1 MPTIK
6 TSLGDSWV
14 LDQDYAKSEQSGSV
28 YRITEDMQRL
38 LDGAQVVAGADPRAV
53 ARMANRLRD
62 VDGGPVTPDGQGFV
76 IADRTL
82 GGVWGHPV
90 RFDNPR
96 FDWHERAKT
105 KGTLLVLV
113 ENPEVGIRTHIGDP
127 KRNEVEPGQGDA
139 EFNVMIW
146 DDEDKEYC
154 IAYQAHSFEH
164 AQEYVLKGDL
174 NKKLRAQP
182 PLPWLSYEHSNLFTL
197 PSAEKIGQE
206 GMYVE
211 VQLKSVVDD
220 GFRQQYCDVH
230 LMDKFGRCIAATE
243 MSIDGLF
250 DIRDNP
256 KDLKA
261 FIEEFPFKDEKGVL
275 HNFKHSEVFEP
286 ESEEELRDTFNQL
299 SPGRFVKL
307 QTPDEDYQMLISYSL
322 VDTYRVN
329 NTNKRLHTGPG
340 APTEEAIRASGAVR
354 LVIGSERAYNVVI
367 KHAEGSM
374 TRTLSNVILRHEA
387 LFKLAT
393 DEDAVE
399 DMIDNARLRPISFAD
414 NIKSGDAPCYHQ
426 LLGACLQGRV
436 FDIEYAHS
444 RHDKVED
451 VLKEMAAARNRT
463 AELSMSM

>member
-28 YRITEDMQRL
+28 YRISEDMERL
-38 LDGAQVVAGADPRAV
+38 LKGAQEGNPIKRD
-53 ARMANRLRD
+53 RMANRLRD
-62 VDGGPVTPDGQGFV
+62 IDSGPLTPDGQSFL

-82 GGVWGHPV
+82 DGVWGHPV

-96 FDWHERAKT
+96 FDWNERAKT
-105 KGTLLVLV
+105 DGILLVSV
-113 ENPEVGIRTHIGDP
+113 KNPDVAIRTYVGDP
-127 KRNEVEPGQGDA
+127 KLNEVEPGQGDDV
-139 EFNVMIW
+139 FNVMIW

-154 IAYQAHSFEH
+154 IAYQAHSFDH
-164 AQEYVLKGDL
+164 AQEYALKGDL

-182 PLPWLSYEHSNLFTL
+182 PLPWLSYEQANIFEL
-197 PSAEKIGQE
+197 PSAEKIGQP

-211 VQLKSVVDD
+211 VQLKSVVED
-220 GFRQQYCDVH
+220 GFRNQYCDIH
-230 LMDKFGRCIAATE
+230 LMDKFGRCVAASE
-243 MSIDGLF
+243 YGIDGLF

-256 KDLKA
+256 KELKE
-261 FIEEFPFKDEKGVL
+261 FIEEYPFKDEKGVL

-286 ESEEELRDTFNQL
+286 ETEEELRDAFNQL
-299 SPGRFVKL
+299 APGRFLKL
-307 QTPDEDYQMLISYSL
+307 QTPDDEYQMLISYNL

-340 APTEEAIRASGAVR
+340 APTEEAIRASGALR
-354 LVIGSERAYNVVI
+354 LVIGSERAYSVVI

-393 DEDAVE
+393 DEDAVVE
-399 DMIDNARLRPISFAD
+399 MIENARLRPISFAD
-414 NIKSGDAPCYHQ
+414 NIKTGDAPCYHQ

-444 RHDKVED
+444 RNEKVED
-451 VLKEMAAARNRT
+451 VLKQMAAARNKSS
-463 AELSMSM
+463 ELAPSM

>member
-14 LDQDYAKSEQSGSV
+14 LDQDFAKSEHSGSV
-28 YRITEDMQRL
+28 YRISEDMERL
-38 LDGAQVVAGADPRAV
+38 LNGAQDANPIKRD
-53 ARMANRLRD
+53 RMATRLRD
-62 VDGGPVTPDGQGFV
+62 IDSGPLTPDGQSFV

-96 FDWHERAKT
+96 FDWNERART
-105 KGTLLVLV
+105 EGTLLLLV
-113 ENPEVGIRTHIGDP
+113 ENTGVGIQTHIGDP
-127 KRNEVEPGQGDA
+127 KLNEVEPGQGDDV
-139 EFNVMIW
+139 FNVMIW

-154 IAYQAHSFEH
+154 IAYQASSFDH
-164 AQEYVLKGDL
+164 AQDYALKGDL

-182 PLPWLSYEHSNLFTL
+182 PLPWLSYEQANIFEL
-197 PSAEKIGQE
+197 PSAEKIGKP

-211 VQLKSVVDD
+211 VQLKSVVED
-220 GFRQQYCDVH
+220 GFRNQYCDIH
-230 LMDKFGRCIAATE
+230 LMDKFGRCVAASE
-243 MSIDGLF
+243 LGIDGLF

-256 KDLKA
+256 KDLKE
-261 FIEEFPFKDEKGVL
+261 FIEQYPFKDEKGVL

-286 ESEEELRDTFNQL
+286 DSEEELRDVFNQL
-299 SPGRFVKL
+299 APGRFVKL
-307 QTPDEDYQMLISYSL
+307 QTPDAEYQMLVSYTL
-322 VDTYRVN
+322 VDTYRAN

-340 APTEEAIRASGAVR
+340 APSEEVLRASGALRV
-354 LVIGSERAYNVVI
+354 VIGSERAYSVVI
-367 KHAEGSM
+367 KHAEGAM

-387 LFKLAT
+387 LFKLSL
-393 DEDAVE
+393 DEDSVVE
-399 DMIDNARLRPISFAD
+399 MIENARLRPISFAD

-444 RHDKVED
+444 RNEKVED
-451 VLKEMAAARNRT
+451 ILKQMEAARNKT
-463 AELSMSM
+463 SELSMSM